1 MAISIFFVSLTQMLV
16 KAKLKGLGTKH
27 CELTSRSNKQL
38 AAYQH
43 SHPERLGQI
52 SKIWKFSLRR
62 QQKSPVVMRTKGAK
76 SPVLVFYCCGNNH
89 KCGSLKNRYY
99 LTVMQKSEWSH
110 WDKIDVSGVALEAL
124 GKNPFLSSS
133 SFWWPPHSVC
143 AGTLLRSSRPA
154 SSYLSLLHLHIAF
167 SSCVS
172 VFFPSVSYKDMI
184 SVMSF

>member
-16 KAKLKGLGTKH
+16 RAKLKGLGTKH

-52 SKIWKFSLRR
+52 SKIWKLSLRR

-76 SPVLVFYCCGNNH
+76 IPVLVFYCCGNNH

-110 WDKIDVSGVALEAL
+110 WDKIDVSRVALEAL
-124 GKNPFLSSS
+124 GKNPFLCLPGSQRLLTLLGLWLSSS
-133 SFWWPPHSVC
+133 ILEASNVASFDHSSIVI
-143 AGTLLRSSRPA
+143 
-154 SSYLSLLHLHIAF
+154 SLPDPSQGEF
-167 SSCVS
+167 STS
-172 VFFPSVSYKDMI
+172 KD
-184 SVMSF
+184 